1 MFRYAA
7 KVSQIKYGICI
18 IAASGVAW
26 VTNPDENPDAK
37 ITKNLEILFNL
48 FKEINLFYVD
58 PVNPDSL
65 LRSAA
70 WGMSRHLDYLFHAG
84 RIVIERRHC
93 WTDYCAGIA
102 QFVQVSQM
110 NRVERSLAR
119 DYD

>member
-1 MFRYAA
+1 MKRL
-7 KVSQIKYGICI
+7 KILLICI

-48 FKEINLFYVD
+48 FMEINLFYVD

-70 WGMSRHLDYLFHAG
+70 WGMSRHLDPYTEYFSKK
-84 RIVIERRHC
+84 
-93 WTDYCAGIA
+93 D
-102 QFVQVSQM
+102 
-110 NRVERSLAR
+110 
-119 DYD
+119 